1 MEQITITMDNDQ
13 LAALDK
19 MATEKGLNREEV
31 VKRALYRM
39 AILEKAGPELYA
51 ELVPGLNDIEAG
63 RFASD
68 EEVEAVFRKYDAR

>member
-19 MATEKGLNREEV
+19 MATEKGLNRKEV

-39 AILEKAGPELYA
+39 AILEKVGPELYA
-51 ELVPGLNDIEAG
+51 ELVPGLNDVEAG